1 VSALWWLSPV
11 LLPLLAAGVA
21 LVSGRARAWLPAVA
35 PLPALLLAVTGPP
48 GEPPELSW
56 LLIGLELD
64 LDGIGRP
71 LLLMSALVW
80 AAAGAAARR
89 LCATDR
95 GFAAL
100 FLVTMAGNLGVLIA
114 GDLIALYASF
124 AVMTYAAY
132 GLVVHERSPFA
143 VRAGRVYMVL
153 AVLGEVALLA
163 GVMLTVGIAD
173 STAFEDIA
181 GALAVTDGGR
191 AIGGLLVVGFG
202 IKAGLV
208 PLHLWLPLAHPAAP
222 VAASAVLSAAM
233 IKAGLLGW
241 LRLLPLQEAWSGW
254 GQTLLVLGLT
264 GALLGI
270 VVGLTQ
276 RDPKVLLAYSS
287 ISQMGLLITLVG
299 VGLAAS
305 DASGPTGLTA
315 AGYAVHHGLAKAAL
329 FLGVG
334 VYTSG
339 ALAAA
344 HRMYLGATALVGLSL
359 AAAPLTGGWVAKQ
372 TLKGTVETLYVG
384 PGLAGLSIALT
395 ATGAGTTLLIGRL
408 LRLLREPPELP
419 EGRPKPVRVATGS
432 GEEPTPA
439 DGDTPAFLGT
449 PRLLPRLAERPLV
462 GAWSL
467 LTAAALVGGWGLH
480 RFGGDAIAT
489 PEIEVAS
496 LWDGLWPVSLGL
508 LLLAGVAWRRHR
520 FGLDPPPGRGEIPAG
535 DVLLLVVAAGHR
547 LRVMARRVEPVA
559 ARTFETLRD
568 TREVAEHRIRP
579 GPGLDRVEELITR
592 WRSAGILLALVGAAL
607 IVALAL
613 DR

>member
-1 VSALWWLSPV
+1 MSALWWLSPV

-21 LVSGRARAWLPAVA
+21 LVSARARAWLPAVA

-56 LLIGLELD
+56 LLVGLELD

-114 GDLIALYASF
+114 GDLITLYTSF

-163 GVMLTVGIAD
+163 GVMLTVGVAD

-181 GALAVTDGGR
+181 GALAATDGGQ

-254 GQTLLVLGLT
+254 GLTLLVLGLT

-339 ALAAA
+339 ALAAV
-344 HRMYLGATALVGLSL
+344 HRVYLGATALVGLSL

-372 TLKGTVETLYVG
+372 TLKGTVETLYAG
-384 PGLAGLSIALT
+384 PGLAVLSAALT

-408 LRLLREPPELP
+408 LRLLREAPALP
-419 EGRPKPVRVATGS
+419 EDHPEPVRVATGAR
-432 GEEPTPA
+432 GEPDPA
-439 DGDTPAFLGT
+439 DGDTPALLGA

-462 GAWSL
+462 GSWGL

-480 RFGGDAIAT
+480 RFGGDVIAT
-489 PEIEVAS
+489 PGIDAAS
-496 LWDGLWPVSLGL
+496 LWDGLWPVLLGL
-508 LLLAGVAWRRHR
+508 LLLAGVAWRRHG

-535 DVLLLVVAAGHR
+535 DVLVLVVAAGHR
-547 LRVMARRVEPVA
+547 LRVMARRVEPLA
-559 ARTFETLRD
+559 ARAFETLRD
-568 TREVAEHRIRP
+568 RREVAEHRIRP

-607 IVALAL
+607 VVALAL
-613 DR
+613 GR